1 MKITIEEK
9 KQEAVTRMK
18 SLKLCPKIIQEFE
31 EETLLNMSENGGI
44 LYWLSDEQKQYV
56 KEFEETYNTLVY
68 HVIRSFTEFGELLT
82 FLYVSDDQEEWE
94 YDREDLK
101 DGYACAYVKNL
112 DEDLFSEFGSVGI
125 KMQFG
130 GLVRTA

>member
-1 MKITIEEK
+1 MKITIEMK
-9 KQEAVTRMK
+9 KQEAVARMK
-18 SLKLCPKIIQEFE
+18 SLKLYPNIIREFE
-31 EETLLNMSENGGI
+31 EKDVINLSENGGI

-82 FLYVSDDQEEWE
+82 FLYVSDEQEEWE

-101 DGYACAYVKNL
+101 GGYTCAYVKNL
-112 DEDLFSEFGSVGI
+112 DEDLFSEFGSIGI

>member
-1 MKITIEEK
+1 MKITIEKK
-9 KQEAVTRMK
+9 KQEAVARMK
-18 SLKLCPKIIQEFE
+18 SLKLYPNIIREFE
-31 EETLLNMSENGGI
+31 EKDVINLSENGGI

-68 HVIRSFTEFGELLT
+68 HVIRNFTEFGELLT
-82 FLYVSDDQEEWE
+82 FLYVSDEQEEWE

-101 DGYACAYVKNL
+101 GGYTCAYVKNL

>member
-1 MKITIEEK
+1 MKITIEMK
-9 KQEAVTRMK
+9 KQEAVARMK
-18 SLKLCPKIIQEFE
+18 SLKLYPNIIREFE
-31 EETLLNMSENGGI
+31 EKDVINLSENGGI

-68 HVIRSFTEFGELLT
+68 HVIRNFTEFGELLT
-82 FLYVSDDQEEWE
+82 FLYVSDEQEEWE

-101 DGYACAYVKNL
+101 GGYTCAYVKNL

-125 KMQFG
+125 RMQFG

>member
-1 MKITIEEK
+1 MKITNEMK
-9 KQEAVTRMK
+9 KQEAVARMK
-18 SLKLCPKIIQEFE
+18 SLKLYPNIIREFE
-31 EETLLNMSENGGI
+31 EKDVINLSENGGI

-82 FLYVSDDQEEWE
+82 FLYVSDEQEEWE

-101 DGYACAYVKNL
+101 GGYTCAYVKNL

-125 KMQFG
+125 RMQFG

>member
-1 MKITIEEK
+1 MKITIEMK
-9 KQEAVTRMK
+9 KQEAVARMK
-18 SLKLCPKIIQEFE
+18 SLKLYPNIIREFE
-31 EETLLNMSENGGI
+31 EKDVINLSENGGI

-82 FLYVSDDQEEWE
+82 FLYVSDEQEEWE

-101 DGYACAYVKNL
+101 GGYTCAYVKNL

-125 KMQFG
+125 RMQFG

>member
-1 MKITIEEK
+1 MKITIEKK
-9 KQEAVTRMK
+9 KQEAVARMK
-18 SLKLCPKIIQEFE
+18 SLKLYPNIIREFE
-31 EETLLNMSENGGI
+31 EKDVINLSENGGI

-68 HVIRSFTEFGELLT
+68 HVIRNFTEFGELLT
-82 FLYVSDDQEEWE
+82 FLYVSDEQEEWE

-101 DGYACAYVKNL
+101 GGYTCAYVKNL

-125 KMQFG
+125 RMQFG